1 MLAFSVSGRTREFG
15 IRLAVGAQPRHL
27 LMGVITEGA
36 VMAGSGIL
44 AGAILGYGLARLA
57 GSYFPSLQMPSA
69 WPVIASVIVLLV
81 AAIIASMFPAARA
94 AHVDVTEALRAE

>member
-1 MLAFSVSGRTREFG
+1 VLAFSVSGRTREFG

-27 LMGVITEGA
+27 LMGVIAEGA
-36 VMAGSGIL
+36 VMALAGVV
-44 AGAILGYGLARLA
+44 AGAIIGYGLARVA
-57 GSYFPSLQMPSA
+57 SRYFPALQMPSV